1 MVFVLN
7 NFEVIPGLQFEISVQ
22 ICSALDFVKSVWCVL
37 WCRHLD
43 SRFETGFVGKIV
55 VPAFDRHQIRQKN
68 RSDGTPKVPI
78 RFDQLSLNP
87 VLKNCLNR
95 VLIILYLTLIVII
108 YNINL
113 LQY

>member
-1 MVFVLN
+1 MVFSWFLN

-55 VPAFDRHQIRQKN
+55 VPAFDRHQVRQKI
-68 RSDGTPKVPI
+68 RSDGTPKAPI
-78 RFDQLSLNP
+78 RFEQKITKKCSKKKKKLHFFDSKFQE
-87 VLKNCLNR
+87 KCGA
-95 VLIILYLTLIVII
+95 
-108 YNINL
+108 
-113 LQY
+113 